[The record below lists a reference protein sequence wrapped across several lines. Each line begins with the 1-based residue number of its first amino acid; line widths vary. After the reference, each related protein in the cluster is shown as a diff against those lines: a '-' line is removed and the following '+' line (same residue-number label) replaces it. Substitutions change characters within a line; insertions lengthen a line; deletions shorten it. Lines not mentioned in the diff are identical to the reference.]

1 MTTEG
6 FQKVRVFIVSANN
19 RQFQEHYTI
28 PLTKKIYKIESL
40 EDAVISLNNVLPIS
54 VNNFR

>member
-19 RQFQEHYTI
+19 RQSQEHYTI